1 MAKVQSILGIG
12 FYAVAIAVFP
22 KTCIAQ
28 TPTITVH
35 PEPEFSV
42 DGLAVGMPVAPNS
55 AAYHRY
61 VCKPSEQYDQFTR
74 CFESHTEKGV
84 QISRTI
90 LHASNLVTWYVNKVV
105 SPAYFTA
112 TDIDAEINR
121 LSSQFSSAPHIYR
134 LNETYGYPKAVIAT
148 FGGVELHPLT
158 PNDLAILAQGNSPR
172 AGILVDFLSNFGM
185 SAKAH
190 LPVYRL
196 SGTKGFAWIASYN
209 QQGKGSLRFFAAD
222 PSQME
227 LGIQHVQEPAQVDVN
242 PQALSDAQKR
252 LQNAKQQMGG
262 LNQRFLSPEQAERE
276 HSLTAAIAKMS
287 TSADPNQISN
297 LATKVEDFTR
307 QVSAATALAEM
318 TLNRRQAT
326 QALKEKLASEDS
338 KAFPL
343 AISQELND
351 AILRF
356 MALKESSTLDE
367 IKSVRVALET
377 AERDI
382 ANFKALLDLRRA
394 AGQKIADIQA
404 ESGLVMDDE
413 IRRGLEQR
421 VSNAEKA
428 LQSDNFDN
436 AQNSI
441 SDLINFYNLNSSKI
455 KSNEFQA
462 N

>member
-1 MAKVQSILGIG
+1 
-12 FYAVAIAVFP
+12 
-22 KTCIAQ
+22 
-28 TPTITVH
+28 
-35 PEPEFSV
+35 
-42 DGLAVGMPVAPNS
+42 
-55 AAYHRY
+55 
-61 VCKPSEQYDQFTR
+61 
-74 CFESHTEKGV
+74 
-84 QISRTI
+84 
-90 LHASNLVTWYVNKVV
+90 
-105 SPAYFTA
+105 
-112 TDIDAEINR
+112 
-121 LSSQFSSAPHIYR
+121 
-134 LNETYGYPKAVIAT
+134 
-148 FGGVELHPLT
+148 
-158 PNDLAILAQGNSPR
+158 
-172 AGILVDFLSNFGM
+172 
-185 SAKAH
+185 
-190 LPVYRL
+190 
-196 SGTKGFAWIASYN
+196 
-209 QQGKGSLRFFAAD
+209 
-222 PSQME
+222 
-227 LGIQHVQEPAQVDVN
+227 
-242 PQALSDAQKR
+242 
-252 LQNAKQQMGG
+252 MGG